1 MEPYEFISLEKM
13 ALAAEL
19 KLEVKGSRI
28 WDASWVM
35 IKIYG
40 QQDPVTNF
48 TRELKKQ
55 LYAKDDLDELRSLI
69 REGGKLRLQNTEEM
83 KEAAVL
89 RDSLALRQECR

>member
-40 QQDPVTNF
+40 RPDPVTNF
-48 TRELKKQ
+48 MRELKKQ